1 MRLYLLIGALLA
13 GGALRAEDPWIG
25 TWRIV
30 WASASHDNPV
40 RVTIAKQQ
48 GELRITYGDRAPRA
62 MRRVDLNTADYNYE
76 GSSGQ
81 QVPTHC
87 AASADGKALTFIWK
101 SATGKEGLAV
111 YDRVDAG
118 PTDSENRMVGVW
130 LFNEPQSALRR
141 DNQRVYQLTESGA
154 LHFRVEDPM
163 VQTYTAPFDG
173 KDHPLAGDP
182 IVRSVAL
189 KRIDAR
195 TFEESRKDAGGK
207 EVQLRRVTVSEDG
220 TELTQVS
227 TGRFTGGQGHR
238 VQIFRKLVPEKII
251 SRLAGV
257 WKEDVNQR
265 RDALTLPLRF
275 RKTADGGLEQLRGPE
290 ASPRVDFVRLDGKPH
305 PMAGSK
311 DTMAW
316 TRIDADQ
323 FESRYF
329 AGGEKLAVTHRY
341 HLSPDGKTLTKE
353 TEAPDTRD
361 KFVGVF
367 RRTAGDPPGLAG
379 TWAIES
385 FQAAPYQMT
394 FQPLGADAVKV
405 TVNNGPTE
413 HSWTVKMGGPPAP
426 VTGTGPWADSTTVTA
441 RQSDDSALEMSHWKD
456 GAVFLR
462 TVNRI
467 SSDGRILTSMGTN
480 LGPEGP
486 RGTPTTVVFRK
497 Q

>member
-1 MRLYLLIGALLA
+1 MRLFLLIGALLA
-13 GGALRAEDPWIG
+13 GGALGAEDPWIG

-30 WASASHDNPV
+30 WASASYDNPA
-40 RVTIAKQQ
+40 RITVTKQQ
-48 GELRITYGDRAPRA
+48 GELRVLYLDHPPRT
-62 MRRVDLNTADYNYE
+62 MRRLGPNTFDYNFV

-81 QVPTHC
+81 QTPTHFRV
-87 AASADGKALTFIWK
+87 STDGKALTVTWK
-101 SATGKEGLAV
+101 SAAGKERLAL
-111 YDRVDAG
+111 YDRADAG

-130 LFNEPQSALRR
+130 LVNEPQSALRR
-141 DNQRVYQLTESGA
+141 DNPRFYQLTETGA
-154 LHFRVEDPM
+154 LHFRVENP

-173 KDHPLAGDP
+173 KDHPFTGDP

-189 KRIDAR
+189 KRIGDR
-195 TFEESRKDAGGK
+195 TFEESRKDASGK

-238 VQIFRKLVPEKII
+238 VQIFRKLVPEKMI

-257 WKEDVNQR
+257 WTEDVNQR

-290 ASPRVDFVRLDGKPH
+290 ASPRIDPVRLDGKPY
-305 PMAGSK
+305 PRAGSK

-316 TRIDADQ
+316 TRINADQ
-323 FESRYF
+323 FELRYF

-353 TEAPDTRD
+353 TAAPDTRD
-361 KFVGVF
+361 KFVGIF

-385 FQAAPYQMT
+385 FQAAPYQTT
-394 FQPLGADAVKV
+394 FQPLGAGAVKV
-405 TVNNGPTE
+405 TFNNGPTE

-426 VTGTGPWADSTTVTA
+426 VTGTGAWADSTTVTA
-441 RQSDDSALEMSHWKD
+441 RQIDDSALEMSHWRD

-462 TVNRI
+462 TVSRTT
-467 SSDGRILTSMGTN
+467 SDGRTLTITGTNVGPAGPMGT
-480 LGPEGP
+480 PA
-486 RGTPTTVVFRK
+486 THVYRK